1 MWLVGLPGG
10 PIVFL
15 VGMQIKLYFALC
27 FKCYFSHGER
37 EGEREGDSSCA
48 TTI

>member
-37 EGEREGDSSCA
+37 EGEREWDSTCA